1 MEILY
6 FTPSPYKNHA
16 STSPSSAQKS
26 GLPIHNKS
34 GQTPDAKGQA
44 DNSKTLYIKGL
55 TGVLSQLAVMRPMLQ
70 LCPQIVQH
78 QLTSLHSWI

>member
-16 STSPSSAQKS
+16 STSPNSAQKS

-44 DNSKTLYIKGL
+44 DNSKTLSIKGL
-55 TGVLSQLAVMRPMLQ
+55 TGVSSQLAVM
-70 LCPQIVQH
+70 
-78 QLTSLHSWI
+78 